1 MPFGLL
7 TGLGAALSWGTM
19 DIATALAG
27 RRIGSLLTTV
37 GVVVVSA
44 VLFVLISLVTG
55 TGLPADPDALL
66 ISAILGVIGSGAY
79 FAYFT
84 GLRVGPIAVV
94 SGMVAAY
101 GGLTVV
107 LAVVLRGES
116 LTFLQ
121 AFGAA
126 IATVGVILT
135 GVAFEGRLRDTRFAS
150 PGVAFAVVALV
161 LFAMMSITTDV
172 ALESA
177 GWLEVLLV
185 SRSVTA
191 LVSLLVL
198 VVLIARRRR
207 ATVSSDGEDAVPG
220 SDTLPA
226 APSLRSLG
234 RVRLAAVVLA
244 ILVAGVLDMFGLMS
258 FSIGLERA
266 PTWLVG
272 LAVLIRPD
280 DHDHL
285 RRRVPR
291 RTIKADPVD
300 RADRRG
306 DRDDRDR
313 TALRF
318 ASGRKTEPEARLA
331 IPRLGPDSATAGLD
345 QLLDDRQPDPGTTTR
360 PIA

>member
-55 TGLPADPDALL
+55 TGLPTDPDALL

-116 LTFLQ
+116 LTVLQ

-126 IATVGVILT
+126 IATLGVILT

-150 PGVAFAVVALV
+150 PGVVFAVVALV
-161 LFAMMSITTDV
+161 LFALMSITTDV

-198 VVLIARRRR
+198 VALIARRRR
-207 ATVSSDGEDAVPG
+207 AAGPSESEADAEEGDADAGTSS
-220 SDTLPA
+220 A
-226 APSLRSLG
+226 APPIRSLG
-234 RVRLAAVVLA
+234 RVRLAAVAFA
-244 ILVAGVLDMFGLMS
+244 ILVAGVLDMFGLIS

-272 LAVLIRPD
+272 LASSFGP
-280 DHDHL
+280 
-285 RRRVPR
+285 
-291 RTIKADPVD
+291 TITIIFAVAFLGERLKRIQWIGLTGVAIGMI
-300 RADRRG
+300 AI
-306 DRDDRDR
+306 
-313 TALRF
+313 AL
-318 ASGRKTEPEARLA
+318 P
-331 IPRLGPDSATAGLD
+331 
-345 QLLDDRQPDPGTTTR
+345 
-360 PIA
+360 